1 MMANIWWS
9 LPLTLIVFFA
19 ARKLAARYKFPLL
32 NPLLVA
38 MVVIIPFLMLTGI
51 SYDSYFK
58 GSEVLNDLLQPAV
71 VALAYPLYE
80 QLHQIRAR
88 WKSIIT
94 ICFIGSVVAMVTGT
108 SVALLMGASPEI
120 AASILPKSVTTP
132 IAMAVGGSIGGI
144 PAISAVC
151 VIFVGILG
159 AVFGHTL
166 LNAMRIRTKAARGLA
181 MGTASHAL
189 GTARCA
195 ELEAAGVPGALA
207 RRLGEAIS
215 VGVLLVLLC
224 PCVDY
229 VIVFTGLAD
238 GDNRRLLSATP
249 LLLLLQMALLPLYLT
264 LFLGDDLREIV
275 DVGPFLRAFVF
286 LIVIPLALAWLTQAW
301 SARTRAGQR
310 VATGAGA
317 LMVPLMAVVLAVV
330 VASQIP
336 RIDGNL
342 GALAPVIVVYAAFL
356 VVMPLAGK
364 AVAGLLRLDV
374 PASRAVAFSGA
385 TRNSLV
391 VLPLALALPT
401 GYELAAAAVVAQ
413 TLVEMVG
420 MVVYVRAIP
429 RLVR

>member
-1 MMANIWWS
+1 MTA
-9 LPLTLIVFFA
+9 LPA
-19 ARKLAARYKFPLL
+19 ADTVGR
-32 NPLLVA
+32 
-38 MVVIIPFLMLTGI
+38 VIERM
-51 SYDSYFK
+51 
-58 GSEVLNDLLQPAV
+58 ER
-71 VALAYPLYE
+71 
-80 QLHQIRAR
+80 HQIA
-88 WKSIIT
+88 
-94 ICFIGSVVAMVTGT
+94 VY
-108 SVALLMGASPEI
+108 LLS
-120 AASILPKSVTTP
+120 
-132 IAMAVGGSIGGI
+132 MA
-144 PAISAVC
+144 
-151 VIFVGILG
+151 LG
-159 AVFGHTL
+159 AVIGFS
-166 LNAMRIRTKAARGLA
+166 APRTGPVLEHAINP
-181 MGTASHAL
+181 AL
-189 GTARCA
+189 GALLYVTFLQVPARD
-195 ELEAAGVPGALA
+195 LA
-207 RRLGEAIS
+207 RSLRDGRFLAAILTVNFVVVPLVVAVLFAFLPTQEAIS

>member
-94 ICFIGSVVAMVTGT
+94 ICFIGSVVAMV
-108 SVALLMGASPEI
+108 MGASPEI

-195 ELEAAGVPGALA
+195 ELDYQEGAFSSLA
-207 RRLGEAIS
+207 
-215 VGVLLVLLC
+215 LVL
-224 PCVDY
+224 
-229 VIVFTGLAD
+229 
-238 GDNRRLLSATP
+238 
-249 LLLLLQMALLPLYLT
+249 
-264 LFLGDDLREIV
+264 
-275 DVGPFLRAFVF
+275 
-286 LIVIPLALAWLTQAW
+286 
-301 SARTRAGQR
+301 
-310 VATGAGA
+310 
-317 LMVPLMAVVLAVV
+317 
-330 VASQIP
+330 
-336 RIDGNL
+336 
-342 GALAPVIVVYAAFL
+342 
-356 VVMPLAGK
+356 
-364 AVAGLLRLDV
+364 
-374 PASRAVAFSGA
+374 
-385 TRNSLV
+385 
-391 VLPLALALPT
+391 
-401 GYELAAAAVVAQ
+401 
-413 TLVEMVG
+413 
-420 MVVYVRAIP
+420 
-429 RLVR
+429 